1 MEPLPQDE
9 EQQVFFAAL
18 RSSSWRSLAGQSCD
32 GQEDHEFP
40 IILFRFS
47 STIRGDARSL
57 VPGTG

>member
-1 MEPLPQDE
+1 MRNSRFSSLPYAP
-9 EQQVFFAAL
+9 QVGGVSPGNHAN
-18 RSSSWRSLAGQSCD
+18 